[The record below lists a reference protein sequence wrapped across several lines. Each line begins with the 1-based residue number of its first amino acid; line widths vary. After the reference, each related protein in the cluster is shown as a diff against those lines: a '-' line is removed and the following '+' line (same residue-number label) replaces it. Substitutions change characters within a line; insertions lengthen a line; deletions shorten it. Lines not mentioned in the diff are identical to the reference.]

1 MAYNY
6 LRYAIVC
13 PHLLDSYLTTKLKAR
28 CHLNNKG
35 GVCACGR

>member
-6 LRYAIVC
+6 LRYAIVYV
-13 PHLLDSYLTTKLKAR
+13 HIFSYLTTKLKAR

-35 GVCACGR
+35 GVYASGR